1 MPSYKEQI
9 ITLMNACVELDASD
23 LHISAEL
30 PAIYR
35 IHGRMSRIGEKVYSA
50 EDVRQMAYG
59 LLTDYNKSQFEK
71 ELTLDLGYT
80 IEGGGDNGT
89 GNRFRINLYR
99 EQGRCALAIR
109 YLDGSLKTTRE
120 LGLPPQM
127 DYLASLKSGL
137 VLVCGATGSGKST
150 TLTAILNNINEQQE
164 KHILTVEDPVEVI
177 HQNKKSIVHQRELYS
192 DVHDFAGAVRAALRE
207 DPDVVMVGEM
217 RDLETV
223 RSALTAAETGHLVFS
238 TLHTND
244 AVGVVER
251 LIGIFPGN
259 EQSVAR
265 QRIAQA
271 LKSVVAQTLVP
282 TIGGRGRAVVA
293 EILMVNNAVS
303 NLIESSKTKQIY
315 SIMESSARQGM
326 QTFDQALAKL
336 VRTKSISLES
346 GRALC
351 RDGNTFERLII
362 NGQPGTTGDVA
373 HGGAH

>member
-1 MPSYKEQI
+1 MPNYQEQI
-9 ITLMNACVELDASD
+9 LNLMNACVEIEASD

-35 IHGRMSRIGEKVYSA
+35 VHGRMLRVGEKVYNA
-50 EDVRQMAYG
+50 DEVKQMAYA
-59 LLTDYNKSQFEK
+59 LLTDFNRAQFEK
-71 ELTLDLGYT
+71 DLTLDLGYT
-80 IEGGGDNGT
+80 SACVESEGDDERNSSNK
-89 GNRFRINLYR
+89 GNRFRINIYR
-99 EQGRCALAIR
+99 EQGRCAMAIR
-109 YLDGSLKTTRE
+109 YLDGSLKTTRD

-127 DYLASLKSGL
+127 DYLATLKSGL

-150 TLTAILNNINEQQE
+150 TLTAILNNINEHQE

-177 HQNKKSIVHQRELYS
+177 HQNKKSIVHQRELYT

-265 QRIAQA
+265 QRISQA
-271 LKSVVAQTLVP
+271 LKAVVAQTLVP
-282 TIGGRGRAVVA
+282 TTSGRGRAVVA

-336 VRTKSISLES
+336 VRAKRISLES

-351 RDGNTFERLII
+351 RDSNTFERLL
-362 NGQPGTTGDVA
+362 NGQAGVA
-373 HGGAH
+373 H

>member
-1 MPSYKEQI
+1 MTKTKNLKQ
-9 ITLMNACVELDASD
+9 TLKLMNACIELNASD

-35 IHGRMSRIGEKVYSA
+35 VHGCMTRVGEKHYSA
-50 EDVRQMAYG
+50 DEVREMAYS
-59 LLTDYNKSQFEK
+59 LLTDHNRELFEK

-80 IEGGGDNGT
+80 SVGDDGQ
-89 GNRFRINLYR
+89 GVRFRINIYL
-99 EQGRCALAIR
+99 EQGRCAMAIR

-127 DYLASLKSGL
+127 DYLAKLKSGL

-150 TLTAILNNINEQQE
+150 TLTAILNNINENQE

-207 DPDVVMVGEM
+207 DPDVIMVGEM

-259 EQSVAR
+259 EQAVAR

-271 LKSVVAQTLVP
+271 LKAVVAQTLVP
-282 TIGGRGRAVVA
+282 TVGGRGRAVVA

-303 NLIESSKTKQIY
+303 NLIESAKTKQIY
-315 SIMESSARQGM
+315 STMESGAQQGM

-336 VRTKSISLES
+336 IKSQRISLEA
-346 GRALC
+346 GRAIC
-351 RDGNTFERLII
+351 RDSSTLERLL
-362 NGQPGTTGDVA
+362 NGQSSQLIQ
-373 HGGAH
+373 GGQR